1 MTRRVRAVVLGDPQV
16 GKTTLISKITGQTKN
31 LLLNSSRSTISNAK
45 TIITFNEERIEIELI
60 DTTEEDKDN
69 FEKANIFLICFS
81 FANEDSFY
89 NVDRLAKDVLAAKPE
104 ATIILIGMKSDLMFD
119 VEIFNGKQNITYI
132 KNRRRNEIENQCLC
146 FFGGKPGVI
155 RWCIGRNRTRE

>member
-45 TIITFNEERIEIELI
+45 TTITFNEERIEIELI

-69 FEKANIFLICFS
+69 FQKANIFLICFS
-81 FANEDSFY
+81 FSNEDSFY

-132 KNRRRNEIENQCLC
+132 KNR
-146 FFGGKPGVI
+146 
-155 RWCIGRNRTRE
+155 